1 MDTNRFMDV
10 GMVCE
15 YLHVKKSTV
24 YSWTS
29 QKLIP
34 HLKVAGRKRTLYVK
48 DQIDQWLLS
57 SGNMNSDLPQLPNY

>member
-1 MDTNRFMDV
+1 MNEDSLMDV
-10 GMVCE
+10 GMVSQ
-15 YLHVKKSTV
+15 YLHVAKSTV
-24 YSWTS
+24 YGWTS

-57 SGNMNSDLPQLPNY
+57 SGTLNSDLPQLPNY